1 MAQTMTPTER
11 SAVLA
16 GLRLLQRA
24 LTGLDRLLVDI
35 EAIASDS
42 GETITPERIDDL
54 CEWINQ

>member
-11 SAVLA
+11 NAVLA

-24 LTGLDRLLVDI
+24 LTGLDRLPVDI

-42 GETITPERIDDL
+42 GETITPEGIDDL
-54 CEWINQ
+54 CERINQ